1 METEIESTVRNRL
14 EWATTSLNYTHF
26 DLFVNANGRDG
37 DGLAEGRAPLLERDD
52 FSTALVKGLNDAA
65 VMAQVFA
72 QVLHL
77 FQEFLAFVQREFTLA
92 VGAIQQLVLSVIF
105 RTTR

>member
-1 METEIESTVRNRL
+1 M
-14 EWATTSLNYTHF
+14 
-26 DLFVNANGRDG
+26 G
-37 DGLAEGRAPLLERDD
+37 DNVSELYALWLVQMDVMGWGRDD

-77 FQEFLAFVQREFTLA
+77 FQVSRLRPTWIHCRSCLLFLEQRDKYKNKKRFKY
-92 VGAIQQLVLSVIF
+92 
-105 RTTR
+105 